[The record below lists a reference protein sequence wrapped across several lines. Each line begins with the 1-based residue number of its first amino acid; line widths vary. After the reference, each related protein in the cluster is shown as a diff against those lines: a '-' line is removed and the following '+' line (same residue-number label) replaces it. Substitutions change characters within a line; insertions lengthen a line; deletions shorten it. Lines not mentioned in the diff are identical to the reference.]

1 MNKPINPKT
10 KKTLSSYLSNPGQA
24 VGLIGPKGLDKSYIA
39 YYLTAK
45 LLDIRDDELT
55 KYPYFLDIKNKGLNS
70 ITIDEIRSINDFII
84 LKVPLKKD
92 INRLIL
98 IERAERLTLEAQNA
112 LLKNLEEPPKGTVF
126 ILTAESLTSLLP
138 TIISRLHSI
147 HVFKPDKDELISY
160 YEHLDLDRADI
171 NQAYLIADGFPGL
184 MDQLLLNPNN
194 SFNAATIRARK
205 LLSST
210 TFERLSYIN
219 ELVKDKDELRDTLFV
234 IRQMA
239 KIGISSDDPKQ
250 AVRWHKILAATLDS
264 ESKLTDNVQSKLLL
278 TDYILGIS

>member
-10 KKTLSSYLSNPGQA
+10 KKVLTSYLANPGQA
-24 VGLIGPKGLDKSYIA
+24 VGLIGPKGLDKTYLA
-39 YYLTAK
+39 LYLTVK
-45 LLDIRDDELT
+45 LLDIKEDELN
-55 KYPYFLDIKNKGLNS
+55 KYPYFLDIKNDGQNS
-70 ITIDEIRSINDFII
+70 ISIDEIRAINDFII
-84 LKVPLKKD
+84 LKVPLKTD
-92 INRLIL
+92 INRIIL

-112 LLKNLEEPPKGTVF
+112 LLKNLEEPPMGTVF

-138 TIISRLHSI
+138 TIISRLHAI
-147 HVFKPDKDELISY
+147 HVFKPDRKELTDY
-160 YEHLDLDRADI
+160 YEHLGLDMADI
-171 NQAYLIADGFPGL
+171 NQAYLIADGFLGL
-184 MDQLLLNPNN
+184 MDQLLLSPEN

-219 ELVKDKDELRDTLFV
+219 ELVKDKDDLRNTLFV

-250 AVRWHKILAATLDS
+250 AVRWHKILAATLES
-264 ESKLTDNVQSKLLL
+264 ESKLANNVQAKLLL
-278 TDYILGIS
+278 TDYILGLS